1 MTPPDSEDD
10 DTIRVQRTVVASRRT
25 APPWMLPVAAIG
37 GLCLLA
43 AAGVSLW
50 WPRPAPHAV
59 PAVPPAP
66 ALVAPA
72 APPAAAPAPPPA
84 APEFA
89 VQTASQAQILA
100 HVGTGLAIFRFAPDP
115 RIVVMD
121 FGSLLTQ
128 GRMLD
133 RVAALNEKAG
143 LPHDRVL
150 TSPQLDAAIRA
161 GGDTV
166 ATYYY
171 GHDYSAQELVRFFAL
186 ADAEHVAL
194 HPQEETL
201 RRIMQQLGWFQ
212 PGVHAALISIPQ
224 AGTDPRLTMAAR
236 SAILQHEL
244 SHGLYFSDPAYAAY
258 VHRFWDSAL
267 TAEERAAFRR
277 FLGSQEYDTS
287 LDDLMINEMQAYLM
301 FTRDPDFFRPALI
314 GMAPVRLAELQAAFA
329 RGMPAGWLRDT
340 LLALD
345 TEVTQASAPIR

>member
-1 MTPPDSEDD
+1 MTPPDSDDD
-10 DTIRVQRTVVASRRT
+10 DTIRVHRAAEASRAAVPR
-25 APPWMLPVAAIG
+25 WMLPVAAIG

-50 WPRPAPHAV
+50 WPQPTPHAV
-59 PAVPPAP
+59 PPPSSATPAPASPPAP
-66 ALVAPA
+66 APT
-72 APPAAAPAPPPA
+72 

-89 VQTASQAQILA
+89 VQTASQAQILG
-100 HVGTGLAIFRFAPDP
+100 HVGSGLTIFRFAADP
-115 RIVVMD
+115 RILVLD

-133 RVAALNEKAG
+133 RVAALIEKAG

-150 TSPQLDAAIRA
+150 TNAQLDAAIRA

-171 GHDYSAQELVRFFAL
+171 GHDYSVQDLVRFFAL
-186 ADAEHVAL
+186 ADAEHLVL
-194 HPQEETL
+194 YPQEETL
-201 RRIMQQLGWFQ
+201 RRFMQQQGWFKS
-212 PGVHAALISIPQ
+212 GVHAALISIPQ

-258 VHRFWDSAL
+258 VQRFWDTDL
-267 TAEERAAFRR
+267 TAQERAAFRL
-277 FLGSQEYDTS
+277 FLKSEEYDTS

-301 FTRDPDFFRPALI
+301 FTRDPAFFRPALI
-314 GMAPVRLAELQAAFA
+314 GMAPARLAELQAEFA

-345 TEVTQASAPIR
+345 TKITRVAAPSR